1 LERGVEILL
10 RKKGAGEGDK
20 LEEARRLV
28 EAGYRPSL
36 NRRRGLIVF
45 KRGNETRSIGLAFQ
59 PELYEELLRLYRGL
73 GGRGAGAGAE
83 LKAAGGELI
92 ARAIRE
98 LRTPARPLE
107 RERIDRLHEYEAL
120 VTMLGRSCLEI
131 YSDVSVDPAQLVG
144 KGPEERARIKAS
156 KIIEQMKWE
165 HGLRMSKP
173 KTAEEAEREEVYE
186 KLAGMQGSAVDDLR
200 GLERRFYY
208 LAYGRLFIEAL
219 ERAIP
224 TARAP
229 QLRERILEE
238 LEKLENDERYVER
251 LFKWAKLRSGLEA
264 YLAFDRKMRSLLL
277 KARTRPPGEVLEEAE
292 EARAE
297 YERAKLEASTQPVD
311 FEEPL

>member
-1 LERGVEILL
+1 
-10 RKKGAGEGDK
+10 
-20 LEEARRLV
+20 
-28 EAGYRPSL
+28 
-36 NRRRGLIVF
+36 
-45 KRGNETRSIGLAFQ
+45 
-59 PELYEELLRLYRGL
+59 
-73 GGRGAGAGAE
+73 
-83 LKAAGGELI
+83 
-92 ARAIRE
+92 
-98 LRTPARPLE
+98 
-107 RERIDRLHEYEAL
+107 
-120 VTMLGRSCLEI
+120 MLGRSCLEI

-297 YERAKLEASTQPVD
+297 YERAKLEASTQPID
-311 FEEPL
+311 FEEPLQPLLPSSAQAVVRAGAASPALPRRARYQLAAGTGNGVPRRRDNEVTVTAAPR